1 MKLIRPTSLSS
12 AGTFTRASTATYFD
26 YAGVMRTAAVDEYRY
41 NYDSANLTAPPS
53 LLLEDSPTNLV
64 LYSESLDNQTYWN
77 QWTLA
82 DVTPNATTAPNGTVT
97 ADKLICNNATIG
109 LKYIVQNISADA
121 TKLYSESIFIKA
133 GEVTFAYLQ
142 MVNYQSSSSYL
153 YAYIN
158 LTTGAISAFGTQGD
172 AHDVSCYT
180 EDYGGGW
187 WRVTLSG
194 YPSTVAGTIV
204 IFRVYQAA
212 GVGQANITN
221 TAIGD
226 GFYIWGAQFETGAAS
241 TAYLPTTSSA
251 VTRVPTNYALYSEA
265 FDNASGWTPT
275 ASITI
280 TPSTNSAPNGTTT
293 GDAMAINTTALT
305 GHALTTVLPINSNTA
320 STFSIYVKIG
330 TISLLRIIKVE
341 SGVSV
346 NYNRADFN
354 LSTLAVTTTNI
365 GAAILTTGTAKLCAN
380 GWIRLTVSGISNP
393 ASTVTATQIVITT
406 IPSINASG
414 NYVGATTDVLSLWG
428 AQFEAGFIATSYI
441 PTTTA
446 AVSRAA
452 DVSTLR
458 VYNNIPEPITG
469 ETLWSATSAYA
480 KYARVIRTTTHKIY
494 ECLVAVAAGTN
505 TPPEN
510 NLTGVTPIWIEVSS
524 TNKWAMFD
532 DYWSTQTASAAGSSF
547 ISISLKLG
555 VSVNSVALMGLS
567 SVTSIQVS
575 VSGTAYST
583 TTAVTG
589 KTDFVL
595 TDITGNA
602 YGTITI
608 NLYGTADAIECGKV
622 VVGSVFGLGDTNY
635 GTSVGITDYSTATTD
650 TFGNTTIVKRKYT
663 KRMTA
668 KLTINNALIDGIY
681 NMLAEYRSTPAVW
694 VGYDGYTSLIVFGF
708 YKDFDINIAYPES
721 SDCSLIITGLT

>member
-41 NYDSANLTAPPS
+41 DYDSANLTAPPS

-64 LYSESLDNQTYWN
+64 LYSESLDNQTYWG
-77 QWTLA
+77 QASIT

-97 ADKLICNNATIG
+97 ADKLICNALTPGIR
-109 LKYIVQNISADA
+109 YIVQNITVDA

-133 GEVTFAYLQ
+133 GEVSFAYLQ
-142 MVNYQSSSSYL
+142 MVNSASPLNYL

-158 LTTGAISAFGTQGD
+158 LTTGAFIFGNNNT
-172 AHDVSCYT
+172 AHDASCYV
-180 EDYGGGW
+180 EDYGNGW

-194 YPSTVAGTIV
+194 YPSTTVGSVI
-204 IFRVYQAA
+204 IFRIYQAA
-212 GVGQANITN
+212 GMGVANITN

-280 TPSTNSAPNGTTT
+280 TPNTNSAPNGTTT

-305 GHALTTVLPINSNTA
+305 SHTLYTILPINSNTA

-341 SGVSV
+341 SGVSA

-393 ASTVTATQIVITT
+393 ASTVAATQIVITT
-406 IPSINASG
+406 IPSIGASG
-414 NYVGATTDVLSLWG
+414 SYVGATTDVLSLWG

-555 VSVNSVALMGLS
+555 VSVNSVALLGIS
-567 SVTSIQVS
+567 NVTSIQVS

-583 TTAVTG
+583 TTAVAG

-595 TDITGNA
+595 TDLTGNA

-608 NLYGTADAIECGKV
+608 NLYGTAGAVGCGKV

-635 GTSVGITDYSTATTD
+635 GTSVGITDYSTAATD

-668 KLTINNALIDGIY
+668 KLSINNALIDGIY
-681 NMLAEYRSTPAVW
+681 NILAEYRSTPAVW
-694 VGYDGYTSLIVFGF
+694 VGYEGYTSLIVFGF